1 MSIEK
6 SFMVSIFISLLVVSC
21 FSTDKSSLTS
31 SPFKMH
37 PLSILQGSTDDD
49 ETYISVI
56 SSKEFYPL
64 RYSVVLVSDSSSR
77 FDSGTD
83 GEKIDGENAGVEK
96 IDGEKI
102 DGENAGVE
110 KTDGEKIDGE
120 SADRKS
126 ADRKSADGE
135 NVNPASLEV
144 LRSIWSPKSMR
155 VIDHVHVSDL
165 ALGRLYKLVI
175 KFEGHVIDERTFQ
188 AFNANKKRPRIG
200 VVSCMDDR
208 FTEGA
213 KKMWFSYLNK
223 FVDINLFIGDNVYA
237 DFDGLKYVK
246 ETSVD
251 QLWRR
256 YLETFDKLY
265 IYHSSDLKPTL
276 ALWDDHDYGVNNG
289 GASYKNK
296 NQSLQLFNSFFPRYE
311 VEGFKTTKFGAGS
324 YLEAYGQN
332 FIFLDG
338 RFYREVGKEAGTQL
352 GEGQFSYLEKRLR
365 EAKKPVWLIK
375 GDQFFGGYHPFESY
389 ERQHPKE
396 FKRLIRQVEKVKV
409 PVLFLSGDRHLT
421 EIIKIKKPEFGFN
434 SYEITS
440 SGMHAKVVFKGSLD
454 KLSNP
459 RQLVGKSGVYN
470 YSVIEIIDDKKYKV
484 TAYGEKNWSHY
495 SRELTF

>member
-83 GEKIDGENAGVEK
+83 VEKIDGENADGESADRK
-96 IDGEKI
+96 SADGESADRKSADGENADGEKI
-102 DGENAGVE
+102 DGE
-110 KTDGEKIDGE
+110 
-120 SADRKS
+120 S

-213 KKMWFSYLNK
+213 KKMWFSY
-223 FVDINLFIGDNVYA
+223 
-237 DFDGLKYVK
+237 
-246 ETSVD
+246 
-251 QLWRR
+251 
-256 YLETFDKLY
+256 
-265 IYHSSDLKPTL
+265 
-276 ALWDDHDYGVNNG
+276 
-289 GASYKNK
+289 
-296 NQSLQLFNSFFPRYE
+296 
-311 VEGFKTTKFGAGS
+311 FK
-324 YLEAYGQN
+324 
-332 FIFLDG
+332 
-338 RFYREVGKEAGTQL
+338 
-352 GEGQFSYLEKRLR
+352 
-365 EAKKPVWLIK
+365 
-375 GDQFFGGYHPFESY
+375 
-389 ERQHPKE
+389 
-396 FKRLIRQVEKVKV
+396 
-409 PVLFLSGDRHLT
+409 
-421 EIIKIKKPEFGFN
+421 
-434 SYEITS
+434 
-440 SGMHAKVVFKGSLD
+440 
-454 KLSNP
+454 
-459 RQLVGKSGVYN
+459 
-470 YSVIEIIDDKKYKV
+470 
-484 TAYGEKNWSHY
+484 
-495 SRELTF
+495 